1 MIMGERIKYWES
13 AGPQNT
19 DGILDLALERAKE
32 KGIKNIVF
40 ASTRGETAKK
50 LLKRNLEGL
59 NVVCVT
65 HQAGFRSPGEVE
77 MDESTR
83 EFLKSKGI
91 KVLTTAHLFG
101 SLGRAVR
108 LKFGGLYPDEIVANT
123 LRIFGEGM
131 KVVVEI
137 ACMALDAGL
146 IPYEKEVIS
155 IGGTGKGAD
164 TAVIL
169 LPAHGKNFFDT
180 KVLEIICKPRK

>member
-1 MIMGERIKYWES
+1 MEERIKYWES

-19 DGILDLALERAKE
+19 DETLDLTLERAKE
-32 KGIKNIVF
+32 KNIKNIVF

-50 LLKRNLEGL
+50 LLKRNLETL

-65 HQAGFRSPGEVE
+65 HQAGFRSPGEID
-77 MDESTR
+77 MDQATQEL
-83 EFLKSKGI
+83 LKSKGI
-91 KVLTTAHLFG
+91 KVLTTTHLFG
-101 SLGRAVR
+101 ALGRAIR

-123 LRIFGEGM
+123 LRIFGQGM
-131 KVVVEI
+131 KVAVEI

-146 IPYEKEVIS
+146 IPYSEEVIS

-169 LPAHGKNFFDT
+169 MPAHGKNFFDT

>member
-1 MIMGERIKYWES
+1 MEGKIKYWES
-13 AGPQNT
+13 AGAQNT
-19 DGILDLALERAKE
+19 DETLDLALERARE
-32 KGIKNIVF
+32 KNIKNIVF
-40 ASTRGETAKK
+40 ASTRGETARK
-50 LLKRNLEGL
+50 LLERNLEGL

-65 HQAGFRSPGEVE
+65 HQAGFRSPGEIE
-77 MDESTR
+77 MDEATQ
-83 EFLKSKGI
+83 EFLKGKGI

-101 SLGRAVR
+101 TLGRAIR

-123 LRIFGEGM
+123 LRIFGQGI
-131 KVVVEI
+131 KVVIEI
-137 ACMALDAGL
+137 ACMALDAGF
-146 IPYEKEVIS
+146 IPYGEEIIS